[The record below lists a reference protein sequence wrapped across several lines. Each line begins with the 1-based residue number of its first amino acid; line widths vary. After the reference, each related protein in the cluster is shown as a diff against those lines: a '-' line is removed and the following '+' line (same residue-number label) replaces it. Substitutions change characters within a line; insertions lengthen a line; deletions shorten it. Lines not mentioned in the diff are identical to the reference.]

1 MGILGDSKPKQQV
14 DLEKKIKVLRDAG
27 MISSA
32 ERLESQLKY
41 HVSKPEEKI
50 TPMKPHELARQAKAQ
65 KASGV
70 KA

>member
-1 MGILGDSKPKQQV
+1 
-14 DLEKKIKVLRDAG
+14 LRDAG